1 MAHVT
6 IDHSPAAWAVNNPVI
21 RACISCLCR
30 LVIIMPAWCKARC
43 PTNAAC
49 DCLQASWLNISWK
62 LCICWLTSVLF
73 LFGLPIPFI
82 CFLFCSLAH
91 FIPHLLS
98 ASLFCFPSLHPSM
111 YPVSFPEQPVDNS
124 LPISWVL
131 TDQQLCVQLPAQMAP
146 EPNHKLGKW
155 GLPQMVRCLRSYVYT
170 QLYKV
175 HVQTHFAPN
184 TPLKYLTCTYENA
197 VKKNYWESR
206 IIQVFFFF

>member
-1 MAHVT
+1 MHLLT
-6 IDHSPAAWAVNNPVI
+6 HFCPLSLWSP
-21 RACISCLCR
+21 
-30 LVIIMPAWCKARC
+30 
-43 PTNAAC
+43 
-49 DCLQASWLNISWK
+49 
-62 LCICWLTSVLF
+62 
-73 LFGLPIPFI
+73 PFP
-82 CFLFCSLAH
+82 LSAFCSALLLVLAH

-98 ASLFCFPSLHPSM
+98 APLFCFPSLHPSM

-124 LPISWVL
+124 LPISWLL

-170 QLYKV
+170 QLCKV

-184 TPLKYLTCTYENA
+184 TPLKYLTCTYVNV

-206 IIQVFFFF
+206 IIQVFFFSFKERKTQDSDPNTYLMVSLSPLHFSSPLRNSLRLL